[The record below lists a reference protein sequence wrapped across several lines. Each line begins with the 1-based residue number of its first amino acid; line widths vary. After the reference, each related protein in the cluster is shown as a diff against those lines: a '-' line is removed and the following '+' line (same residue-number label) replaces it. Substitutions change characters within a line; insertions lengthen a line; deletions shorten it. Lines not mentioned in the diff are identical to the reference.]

1 MSANLEKLIL
11 ISVVIPCR
19 NEKKYIVECLQ
30 SLLNQELSR
39 DEYEIIVV
47 DGLSDDGTREILF
60 QFEKQYSMIHVID
73 NELKITPIAMNLGIR
88 NARGENIAICGSH
101 TKYDYKFL
109 SSALKLLQDHSEAG
123 CVGGPIFSVGENDFA
138 KTVAYAMS
146 SNIGVGNAKHRFP
159 DYEGYAEMA
168 CFPIYRKTVF
178 EKIGY
183 FDENLVRN
191 QDDEFS
197 LRYRLSGGKVF
208 ISPKV
213 KSIYYVRNSAGKLFK
228 QYFQYG
234 FWRWIVLKKHK
245 IQISYRQMI
254 PPLFIISLIVS
265 FIMGLVIKSFIVFF
279 MIPIV
284 YFIAIFA
291 HSVKIAKRESF
302 KTRLYF
308 FEAVVILHFSYGT
321 GVIYSY
327 LKDKLN
333 IFRNRLI
340 VLE

>member
-1 MSANLEKLIL
+1 MEPKIV
-11 ISVVIPCR
+11 ISIVIPCR
-19 NEKKYIVECLQ
+19 NEKVHIEECLK
-30 SLLNQELSR
+30 SLLVQEIPQE
-39 DEYEIIVV
+39 EYEILVV
-47 DGLSDDGTREILF
+47 DGLSTDGTREILNLYA
-60 QFEKQYSMIHVID
+60 KKYPLIHVLD
-73 NELKITPIAMNLGIR
+73 NEKRTTPFAMNLGIR
-88 NARGENIAICGSH
+88 NALGENIAICGSH
-101 TKYDYKFL
+101 TKYDRKFL
-109 SSALKLLQDHSEAG
+109 SSALQLLQDHGEVG
-123 CVGGPIFSVGENDFA
+123 CVGGPIISIGDTDFA
-138 KTVAYAMS
+138 KAVSIAMS
-146 SNIGVGNAKHRFP
+146 STVGVGNAKHRFP

-254 PPLFIISLIVS
+254 PPLFIVSLIVS
-265 FIMGLVIKSFIVFF
+265 FITGLVINSSIVIF

-284 YFIAIFA
+284 YFIAISA
-291 HSVKIAKRESF
+291 HSIKIAKRESF
-302 KTRLYF
+302 KTGLYF

-333 IFRNRLI
+333 IFRNRFI
-340 VLE
+340 VLG